1 MINLPLKPPAG
12 PRPLNARY
20 LAVVC
25 ALGAW
30 SAAPPAAAQTPPDA
44 GQLLREYQQ
53 RPMLPALPSAPL
65 LRVDEQAERSV
76 ASGARFAVTQVQVT
90 GSAVFTAEQLQ
101 AEISDLVGPDRGLD
115 DLEAAAQRISVY
127 YRNRGYTVARALVPA
142 QDIRG
147 GVVTISVIEGAL
159 GKALLDNQSVLP
171 STQLKRTVDALP
183 AGQPVRTDAT
193 NRALLLLGELPGAGQ
208 VTGRLRPGDL
218 LGSSELLVTVNPGK
232 AVEGGLSLDN
242 FGNRY
247 TGATRVSGQLAVN
260 NPAGLADRLSLR
272 GTTSDE
278 NLLFG
283 RAAWD
288 APVGGDGL
296 RLGVSAS
303 ASRYELA
310 REFAA
315 LRAHG
320 TASTAGVYAT
330 YPLLLTPEASVR
342 LGSNL
347 EKRWIRDHID
357 SSDSSVRKRTYA
369 WVWDL
374 SGERVDGLG
383 GGGLTSWRVSPT
395 FGRLSIDS
403 AAALAQ
409 DSNSARTAGNY
420 VKWTA
425 TLAREQRL
433 ASRLSL
439 YGSATGQYTNKNLDS
454 SEKFVLGG
462 RYGIRA
468 YPQGEAAG
476 DKGWL
481 ARLELRHALVPG
493 WQGSVFYDAG
503 GVSINHRPYI
513 AGSNQRRLS
522 GYGIGVATSF
532 DAFSVSATL
541 AWRGGSAA
549 PTSERDK
556 SPRLWVQGTWAF

>member
-1 MINLPLKPPAG
+1 MMTLPLKPPAG
-12 PRPLNARY
+12 PHSLHALS

-30 SAAPPAAAQTPPDA
+30 SAALPAAAQTPPDA
-44 GQLLREYQQ
+44 GQLLREYQL
-53 RPMLPALPSAPL
+53 RPALPALPSVPP
-65 LRVDEQAERSV
+65 LRVDEQAAKP
-76 ASGARFAVTQVQVT
+76 ASGGVRFAVSQVQVT
-90 GSAVFTAEQLQ
+90 GSTVFTAQQLA
-101 AEISDLVGPDRGLD
+101 AEVGDLIGPHRGLD
-115 DLEAAAQRISVY
+115 DLEAAAQRISGY
-127 YRNRGYTVARALVPA
+127 YRDRGYTVARALVPA

-159 GKALLDNQSVLP
+159 GKAVLDNQSALP
-171 STQLKRTVDALP
+171 AAQVKGMVDALP
-183 AGQPVRTDAT
+183 IGQPVRTDAT

-218 LGSSELLVTVNPGK
+218 LGSSELLVTVSPGK

-247 TGATRVSGQLAVN
+247 TGATRLSGQLAVN

-278 NLLFG
+278 SLLFG

-288 APVGGDGL
+288 APVGRDGL
-296 RLGVSAS
+296 RLGASTSAS
-303 ASRYELA
+303 HYELA

-315 LRAHG
+315 LQAHG

-357 SSDSSVRKRTYA
+357 SSDSSVRKSTHA

-374 SGERVDGLG
+374 SGERLDRLG

-409 DSNSARTAGNY
+409 DSNSARTAGSY

-425 TLAREQRL
+425 SLAREQRL
-433 ASRLSL
+433 GNRLSL
-439 YGSATGQYTNKNLDS
+439 YGSVTAQQANKNLDS

-481 ARLELRHALVPG
+481 ASLELRRALMPG

-522 GYGIGVATSF
+522 GYGIGLATSL

-556 SPRLWVQGTWAF
+556 SPRLWVQGTWSY